1 MRLAAPAVHSGPASI
16 GRSWDDR
23 LDTVRRIWVAQVIVV
38 LVLVTTSTAGATTDG
53 AIGHRQAFVGR
64 VNGSFDGA
72 TVYMACFG
80 PVTPGQTGHPMAG
93 QVLEVLSPL
102 PPIVVG
108 PIHPGY
114 TGSAATTIVARLK
127 DAPRAVLARFTNYFQ
142 TEEIPTSAELP
153 CAGTGVVRFVPR
165 PRSATSRAAWVTVSF
180 VGQP

>member
-1 MRLAAPAVHSGPASI
+1 VNGLR
-16 GRSWDDR
+16 
-23 LDTVRRIWVAQVIVV
+23 VATIA
-38 LVLVTTSTAGATTDG
+38 LVLLVATTPTAGATSGG

-72 TVYMACFG
+72 TIDMACFG

-108 PIHPGY
+108 PILPGN
-114 TGSAATTIVARLK
+114 TGSSATTIVARLQG
-127 DAPRAVLARFTNYFQ
+127 APHTVLVRFTNYFQ
-142 TEEIPTSAELP
+142 TKDIPTTAELP
-153 CAGTGVVRFVPR
+153 CAGTGVVRFLPR

>member
-1 MRLAAPAVHSGPASI
+1 MKGLRVAP
-16 GRSWDDR
+16 
-23 LDTVRRIWVAQVIVV
+23 VIVV
-38 LVLVTTSTAGATTDG
+38 LVLATTATAGATTGG
-53 AIGHRQAFVGR
+53 AVGHRQAFVGR

-72 TVYMACFG
+72 TIDMACFG

-108 PIHPGY
+108 PIHPGN
-114 TGSAATTIVARLK
+114 TGSAATTIVARLQ
-127 DAPRAVLARFTNYFQ
+127 DAPHTVLARFTNYFQ
-142 TEEIPTSAELP
+142 TKEIPTSAELP